1 MQHCCNYSMTQEAI
15 FSAIRAGGGRI
26 TKIRREIIE
35 QLARANCFQS
45 QAEILAKLNA
55 SNLKPNR
62 STIFRELQ
70 FLSNNRFIIKSTLS
84 NKSVYELPRDHHH
97 HLICLKCRS
106 VKKVRMKNHLKKQE
120 SQIAKDS
127 QFSITGH
134 SLEFYG
140 YCRNCQP

>member
-1 MQHCCNYSMTQEAI
+1 MTQETI

-26 TKIRREIIE
+26 TKIRREIIC
-35 QLARANCFQS
+35 LLTRANCFQS
-45 QAEILAKLNA
+45 QADILTKLKE
-55 SNLKPNR
+55 SHLEPDR

-70 FLSNNRFIIKSTLS
+70 FLSNNRFIIKNILS
-84 NKSVYELPRDHHH
+84 GKAYYEIPRDHHH

-106 VKKVRMKNHLKKQE
+106 VKKVHMKNHLKKQE
-120 SQIAKDS
+120 SRIAKDS

-140 YCRNCQP
+140 YCRNCQA